1 MPDSSVLGVGMTPF
15 VRRSD
20 EAPGT
25 LGSNALRAALADA
38 GLDWQDVELLVVGAV
53 GCGLSA
59 APSVLARFPRTGVNA
74 VAVENASATGSS
86 ALAMANMA
94 VASGQVGVA
103 AAVGI
108 GSLEQALFTAQGSN
122 GPDLGDVTG
131 AKIPPVVFALRAA
144 RRMYDFSET
153 EEDHARVAVKNLAN
167 ASSNEFAQRRKA
179 KSLDQVLSSPMFAE
193 PIRRDEC
200 CPLGDG
206 SAAVVLGTGSDHG
219 RSVGV
224 LASVSGSDRWHP
236 AGAFTP
242 DPSATAR
249 CASIA
254 YQRAG
259 ILPQDLDVVEVHD
272 AFAVEE
278 LDYCEGLG
286 LCAPGEAA
294 ASVADNH
301 FDIGGRV
308 AVSPSGGL
316 IGRGH
321 PGGATGLAQIV
332 ELVSQLRGDSGDRQ
346 QPGAR
351 LGLAHMIGAGGICT
365 VHVLGT

>member
-1 MPDSSVLGVGMTPF
+1 
-15 VRRSD
+15 
-20 EAPGT
+20 
-25 LGSNALRAALADA
+25 
-38 GLDWQDVELLVVGAV
+38 
-53 GCGLSA
+53 
-59 APSVLARFPRTGVNA
+59 
-74 VAVENASATGSS
+74 
-86 ALAMANMA
+86 
-94 VASGQVGVA
+94 
-103 AAVGI
+103 
-108 GSLEQALFTAQGSN
+108 
-122 GPDLGDVTG
+122 
-131 AKIPPVVFALRAA
+131 
-144 RRMYDFSET
+144 
-153 EEDHARVAVKNLAN
+153 
-167 ASSNEFAQRRKA
+167 
-179 KSLDQVLSSPMFAE
+179 
-193 PIRRDEC
+193 
-200 CPLGDG
+200 
-206 SAAVVLGTGSDHG
+206 
-219 RSVGV
+219 
-224 LASVSGSDRWHP
+224 
-236 AGAFTP
+236 
-242 DPSATAR
+242 
-249 CASIA
+249 
-254 YQRAG
+254 
-259 ILPQDLDVVEVHD
+259 VEVHD